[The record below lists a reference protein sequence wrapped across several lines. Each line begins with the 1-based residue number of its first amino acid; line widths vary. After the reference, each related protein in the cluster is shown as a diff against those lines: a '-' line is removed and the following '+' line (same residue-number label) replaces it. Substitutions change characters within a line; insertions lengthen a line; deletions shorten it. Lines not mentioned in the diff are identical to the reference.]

1 MHLDDLRLDRRQNYE
16 ARGADDAVIRSHEPM
31 VARLRSERA
40 LNCFKNGLCVG
51 TAEMAAPMDPPATA
65 RRAQRVAL
73 GVLMGLTFLAVAWMA
88 APLLVGLALGT
99 VMGFTAQP
107 LYAALTR
114 RFGKRHKLASA
125 VTTLLGGLMAVGG
138 GTAAAW
144 VVARELVAAVA
155 IAQQRLAGRP
165 LDGPRAARVLHALGL
180 DREVVFAKLR
190 DEIGRAANLVATA
203 AGVVVQASAGALLTV
218 VIAMW
223 TMYYVLLDWPR
234 IGRHLERLLPL
245 DPRHTRA
252 LVEEFRDVG
261 RRAFVGTVASAIV
274 QGVLAGVGFLIFGVP
289 HPATGGALLA
299 LASFIPVVGSMLV
312 WVPSA
317 IWLLTSGHLVRALML
332 TAYCLLILMAGN
344 DYFIRPRLVGSGDD
358 THPLLTLVS
367 LIGGISV
374 FGVAGVIVGPVT
386 LSLFVASARI
396 YERER
401 AQDLDALTSVG
412 TEESPSPRS

>member
-1 MHLDDLRLDRRQNYE
+1 
-16 ARGADDAVIRSHEPM
+16 
-31 VARLRSERA
+31 
-40 LNCFKNGLCVG
+40 
-51 TAEMAAPMDPPATA
+51 
-65 RRAQRVAL
+65 
-73 GVLMGLTFLAVAWMA
+73 MGLTFLVVAWMA

-107 LYAALTR
+107 LYAGLSK
-114 RFGKRHKLASA
+114 RFGKRRKLASG
-125 VTTLLGGLMAVGG
+125 VTTLLGGLMVVGG

-155 IAQQRLAGRP
+155 ILQQRLASRP
-165 LDGPRAARVLHALGL
+165 LDGPRAARLLTAIGL

-190 DEIGRAANLVATA
+190 DEMGRAANLAAAA

-245 DPRHTRA
+245 DPCHTRA
-252 LVEEFRDVG
+252 LVDEFRDVG
-261 RRAFVGTVASAIV
+261 RRAFVGTLASAII
-274 QGVLAGVGFLIFGVP
+274 QGNLAGVGFLIFGVP

-299 LASFIPVVGSMLV
+299 LTSFIPVIGILLV
-312 WVPSA
+312 WVPAA
-317 IWLLTSGHLVRALML
+317 IWLLVSGHLARALLL
-332 TAYCLLILMAGN
+332 TAYCLVILMAAN
-344 DYFIRPRLVGSGDD
+344 DYVIRPRLVGSSEDA
-358 THPLLTLVS
+358 HPLLTLVS

-374 FGVAGVIVGPVT
+374 FGVAGVIVGPIA

-401 AQDLDALTSVG
+401 EQDLAALNAVELTSGGKEV
-412 TEESPSPRS
+412 SRSPRS

>member
-1 MHLDDLRLDRRQNYE
+1 M
-16 ARGADDAVIRSHEPM
+16 
-31 VARLRSERA
+31 
-40 LNCFKNGLCVG
+40 
-51 TAEMAAPMDPPATA
+51 A
-65 RRAQRVAL
+65 RRRQRVAL
-73 GVLMGLTFLAVAWMA
+73 GVLMGLTFLVVAWMA

-107 LYAALTR
+107 FSAALSQRLGTR
-114 RFGKRHKLASA
+114 RKLASA
-125 VTTLLGGLMAVGG
+125 VTTLLGGLLVVGG

-155 IAQQRLAGRP
+155 IAQQRIAAGP
-165 LDGPRAARVLHALGL
+165 LNGPWATRVLTALDL
-180 DREVVFAKLR
+180 DRDVVMARLR
-190 DEIGRAANLVATA
+190 DEIGRAANLAATA

-245 DPRHTRA
+245 DPAHTRA
-252 LVEEFRDVG
+252 LVDEFRDVG
-261 RRAFVGTVASAIV
+261 RRAFVGTVASAII
-274 QGVLAGVGFLIFGVP
+274 QGLMAGLGFAIFGVP

-299 LASFIPVVGSMLV
+299 LTSFIPVIGTLLV
-312 WVPSA
+312 WVPA
-317 IWLLTSGHLVRALML
+317 AVWLLASGHLARALLL
-332 TAYCLLILMAGN
+332 TAYCLVAVMAAN
-344 DYFIRPRLVGSGDD
+344 DYVIRPRLVGSSDD
-358 THPLLTLVS
+358 AHPLLTLVS

-386 LSLFVASARI
+386 LSLFLASARI

-401 AQDLDALTSVG
+401 EHDLAGLTSG
-412 TEESPSPRS
+412 EIEESPSPRS

>member
-1 MHLDDLRLDRRQNYE
+1 M
-16 ARGADDAVIRSHEPM
+16 
-31 VARLRSERA
+31 
-40 LNCFKNGLCVG
+40 
-51 TAEMAAPMDPPATA
+51 A
-65 RRAQRVAL
+65 RRRQRVAL
-73 GVLMGLTFLAVAWMA
+73 GVLMGLTFLVVAWMA

-107 LYAALTR
+107 FYTGLSQRLGTR
-114 RFGKRHKLASA
+114 RKLASA
-125 VTTLLGGLMAVGG
+125 VTTLLGGLLVVGG

-155 IAQQRLAGRP
+155 IAQQRIAAGP
-165 LDGPRAARVLHALGL
+165 LNGPWATRVLTALDL
-180 DREVVFAKLR
+180 DRDVVMARLR
-190 DEIGRAANLVATA
+190 DEIGRAANVAATA

-245 DPRHTRA
+245 DPAHTRA
-252 LVEEFRDVG
+252 LVDEFRDVG
-261 RRAFVGTVASAIV
+261 RRAFVGTVASAII
-274 QGVLAGVGFLIFGVP
+274 QGVMAGLGFATFGVP

-299 LASFIPVVGSMLV
+299 LTSFIPVIGTLLV
-312 WVPSA
+312 WVPA
-317 IWLLTSGHLVRALML
+317 AVWLLASGHLARALLL
-332 TAYCLLILMAGN
+332 TAYCLVAVMAAN
-344 DYFIRPRLVGSGDD
+344 DYVIRPRLVGSSDD
-358 THPLLTLVS
+358 AHPLLTLVS

-386 LSLFVASARI
+386 LSLFLASARI

-401 AQDLDALTSVG
+401 EHDLAGLTSG
-412 TEESPSPRS
+412 EIEESPCPRS

>member
-1 MHLDDLRLDRRQNYE
+1 ME
-16 ARGADDAVIRSHEPM
+16 AG
-31 VARLRSERA
+31 
-40 LNCFKNGLCVG
+40 K
-51 TAEMAAPMDPPATA
+51 DPPATA
-65 RRAQRVAL
+65 RRGQRVAL
-73 GVLMGLTFLAVAWMA
+73 GILMGLTFLVVAWMA

-107 LYAALTR
+107 LYWGLSR
-114 RFGKRHKLASA
+114 RLGQRRKFASA
-125 VTTLLGGLMAVGG
+125 VTTLLGGLLVVGG

-144 VVARELVAAVA
+144 IVARELVAAVA
-155 IAQQRLAGRP
+155 IAQQRIAARP
-165 LDGPRAARVLHALGL
+165 LDGPRATRVLTALGL
-180 DREVVFAKLR
+180 DRDVVIAKLR
-190 DEIGRAANLVATA
+190 DEIGRAANLAATA

-234 IGRHLERLLPL
+234 IGRRLERLLPL

-252 LVEEFRDVG
+252 LVDEFRDVG
-261 RRAFVGTVASAIV
+261 RRAFLGTVATAII
-274 QGVLAGVGFLIFGVP
+274 QGGLAGLGFLTFGVP

-299 LASFIPVVGSMLV
+299 LTSFIPVIGTLLV
-312 WVPSA
+312 WVPA
-317 IWLLTSGHLVRALML
+317 AVWLLSSGHLARALLL
-332 TAYCLLILMAGN
+332 TAYCLIVLMAAN
-344 DYFIRPRLVGSGDD
+344 DYVIRPRLVGRGDD
-358 THPLLTLVS
+358 AHPLLTLVA

-401 AQDLDALTSVG
+401 EHDLAALTSVE
-412 TEESPSPRS
+412 TEARPSPQL

>member
-1 MHLDDLRLDRRQNYE
+1 MEL
-16 ARGADDAVIRSHEPM
+16 G
-31 VARLRSERA
+31 
-40 LNCFKNGLCVG
+40 K
-51 TAEMAAPMDPPATA
+51 DPPETA
-65 RRAQRVAL
+65 RRGQRVAL
-73 GVLMGLTFLAVAWMA
+73 GVLMGLTFLVVAWMA

-107 LYAALTR
+107 LYSRLSR
-114 RFGKRHKLASA
+114 RLGERHKVASA
-125 VTTLLGGLMAVGG
+125 VTTLLGGLLAVGG
-138 GTAAAW
+138 GAAAAW
-144 VVARELVAAVA
+144 VMARELVAAVA
-155 IAQQRLAGRP
+155 IAQQRIAARP
-165 LDGPRAARVLHALGL
+165 LSGPRATRVLAALGL
-180 DREVVFAKLR
+180 DQDVVIGKLR
-190 DEIGRAANLVATA
+190 DEIGRAANLAATA

-218 VIAMW
+218 VIALW

-261 RRAFVGTVASAIV
+261 RRAFVGTVASAIL
-274 QGVLAGVGFLIFGVP
+274 QGGMAGLGFAVFGVP

-299 LASFIPVVGSMLV
+299 LTSFIPVIGTLLV
-312 WVPSA
+312 WVPA
-317 IWLLTSGHLVRALML
+317 AVWLLASGHLARALLL
-332 TAYCLLILMAGN
+332 TAYCLVILMAGN
-344 DYFIRPRLVGSGDD
+344 DYVVRPRLVGSAED
-358 THPLLTLVS
+358 THPLLTLVA

-401 AQDLDALTSVG
+401 EHDLATVTSVE
-412 TEESPSPRS
+412 TAESPYPRS

>member
-1 MHLDDLRLDRRQNYE
+1 
-16 ARGADDAVIRSHEPM
+16 
-31 VARLRSERA
+31 
-40 LNCFKNGLCVG
+40 
-51 TAEMAAPMDPPATA
+51 
-65 RRAQRVAL
+65 
-73 GVLMGLTFLAVAWMA
+73 MGLTFLAVAWMA

-107 LYAALTR
+107 LYAGLTEKL
-114 RFGKRHKLASA
+114 GKRRKLASA
-125 VTTLLGGLMAVGG
+125 VTTLLGGLMVVGG

-155 IAQQRLAGRP
+155 IVQQRLATRP
-165 LDGPRAARVLHALGL
+165 LDGPRASRVLHALGL
-180 DREVVFAKLR
+180 NRDVVFEKLR
-190 DEIGRAANLVATA
+190 DQMGRAANLAAGA

-218 VIAMW
+218 IIAMW

-234 IGRHLERLLPL
+234 IGRHLENLLPL

-252 LVEEFRDVG
+252 LVDEFRDVG

-289 HPATGGALLA
+289 HPATGGAILA
-299 LASFIPVVGSMLV
+299 LASFIPVVGTMLV

-317 IWLLTSGHLVRALML
+317 IWLLVSGHVARALML

-344 DYFIRPRLVGSGDD
+344 DYVIRPRLVGSADD
-358 THPLLTLVS
+358 AHPLLTLVS

-386 LSLFVASARI
+386 MALFVASAHI

-401 AQDLDALTSVG
+401 VADLALTSG
-412 TEESPSPRS
+412 ETEESPAPRS